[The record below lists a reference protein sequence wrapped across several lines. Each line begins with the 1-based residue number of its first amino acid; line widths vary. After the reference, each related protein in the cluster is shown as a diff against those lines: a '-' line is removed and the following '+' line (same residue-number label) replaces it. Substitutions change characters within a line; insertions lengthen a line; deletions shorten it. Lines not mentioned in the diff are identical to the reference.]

1 MSINLGFLLISL
13 LASWKAIDILWWAL
27 SADWK
32 AILNDWFK

>member
-13 LASWKAIDILWWAL
+13 LATWKFIDILWWAL

-32 AILNDWFK
+32 AILNDWFD

>member
-1 MSINLGFLLISL
+1 MSINLGFLLIIL

-32 AILNDWFK
+32 NILNDWFK

>member
-13 LASWKAIDILWWAL
+13 LALWKAIDILWWAL

-32 AILNDWFK
+32 ATLNDWFK